1 MSPSYS
7 NCRNEDACKAII
19 NGMILQ
25 SVKSG
30 VPCSSSQVMENVFGH
45 FIIWHY
51 RKHQTSP

>member
-30 VPCSSSQVMENVFGH
+30 RELDQFDFSSLVSSRLVFNDKVH
-45 FIIWHY
+45 
-51 RKHQTSP
+51 